1 MYSVRPAAII
11 ASFLIIAILIPQPL
25 FSQTASRPSQ
35 PTRTA
40 SRQRQPERPW
50 CNIEDKI
57 PGVEVVFADKN
68 QYVLSVCA
76 EDAEIR
82 ALILENG
89 AEYRPGAV
97 NGEPEW
103 REFSSGKPGDIR
115 DEPSACRTSNL
126 PSSAPKDATVIQ
138 VGRPAQSDGSLFY
151 ATHGADGGIWKVA
164 PGMEPVKIASGYY
177 NSPVITPD
185 GKWLVAIKAVN
196 DGGDNVRQDNV
207 RQDNVRQENVKQLI
221 RRSLRSGDELVV
233 ALAQP
238 AFDYRLEYVAAHDEV
253 LVLSVDHS
261 GKIGPGDEGY
271 LLDPVTGTIQPVNGE
286 FRPMIHPISRALQSA
301 GAPNLFWAAIYDREK
316 RATKFGRYDS
326 KKFVF
331 TPLLEFPELTLNSHD
346 IWVDANGG
354 QIWLVYQ
361 GHLLRLPLPAQTK

>member
-138 VGRPAQSDGSLFY
+138 VGRPAQSNGSLFY

-164 PGMEPVKIASGYY
+164 PGMEPVKIASGDY

-185 GKWLVAIKAVN
+185 GKWLVAIKPVN
-196 DGGDNVRQDNV
+196 DGRD
-207 RQDNVRQENVKQLI
+207 NVKQLI

-253 LVLSVDHS
+253 LVLSVDNS
-261 GKIGPGDEGY
+261 GIIGPGDEGY
-271 LLDPVTGTIQPVNGE
+271 LLDPVTGTIQPVDGE

-301 GAPNLFWAAIYDREK
+301 GSPNLFWAAIYDREK

-326 KKFVF
+326 KNFVF
-331 TPLLEFPELTLNSHD
+331 TPLLEFPELELSSDD

-354 QIWLVYQ
+354 KIWLVYQ